1 MPKSSDPASLTF
13 YSLGIFSRRSPIF
26 GGLIDMSAAV
36 DRCKISGISRLM
48 AEISEVKHGPSHIAN
63 RGNELFRNF
72 DLDLLELLKSDF
84 V

>member
-1 MPKSSDPASLTF
+1 MVWA
-13 YSLGIFSRRSPIF
+13 FS
-26 GGLIDMSAAV
+26 AV
-36 DRCKISGISRLM
+36 DHRFGVDLYTCRQTVDRYKISGISRLM

-63 RGNELFRNF
+63 RGHELFRNF